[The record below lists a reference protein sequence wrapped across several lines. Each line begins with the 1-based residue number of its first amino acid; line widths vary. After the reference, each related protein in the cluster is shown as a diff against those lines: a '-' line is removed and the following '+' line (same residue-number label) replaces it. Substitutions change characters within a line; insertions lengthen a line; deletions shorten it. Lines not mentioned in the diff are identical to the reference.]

1 MQAPAQNNR
10 LSVKVQRVVN
20 LNAIGT
26 NTASTKS
33 GQICDWFTIGTA
45 R

>member
-1 MQAPAQNNR
+1 MQSPAQNNR

-20 LNAIGT
+20 LNAVGT
-26 NTASTKS
+26 STASTKS
-33 GQICDWFTIGTA
+33 GVLCDLFTIGTG